1 MALIFCP
8 DPTVRSKG
16 QSTMWA
22 LIIVILLYLN
32 MSKASYRDNYIMKP
46 NSHGCGRHPMTKVM
60 SALKGHG
67 ITKKMSPNMIL
78 RLVGYD
84 GKSINSLRE
93 MLFKYEDCIRTGDG
107 IRFKR
112 VQEK

>member
-1 MALIFCP
+1 MAESRYTEHLN
-8 DPTVRSKG
+8 
-16 QSTMWA
+16 QTMWA

-67 ITKKMSPNMIL
+67 ITRECPKMSLCDNACQKVPGVNH
-78 RLVGYD
+78 
-84 GKSINSLRE
+84 
-93 MLFKYEDCIRTGDG
+93 
-107 IRFKR
+107 
-112 VQEK
+112 